1 MARTKNPLFR
11 QVSGSLAGQIVY
23 KQYYDKTVISAMPDF
38 SKRKLSEKQKEW
50 NERMRL
56 ATLYAQY
63 VCESEERKI
72 KARIR
77 LKLPPH
83 KAVFQGVVKAHLD
96 FHKKVPLGKF
106 ESTKGTD
113 LDFDTIMIL

>member
-11 QVSGSLAGQIVY
+11 QVSGSIGGQIVY
-23 KQYYDKTVISAMPDF
+23 KQYYDKTVLSAMPDF

-50 NERMRL
+50 NKRMRR
-56 ATLYAQY
+56 ATIYAKY
-63 VCESEERKI
+63 VCESEERKV

-96 FHKKVPLGKF
+96 FHKNVPLDKFSSLKGTQLDF
-106 ESTKGTD
+106 ES
-113 LDFDTIMIL
+113 IIIL